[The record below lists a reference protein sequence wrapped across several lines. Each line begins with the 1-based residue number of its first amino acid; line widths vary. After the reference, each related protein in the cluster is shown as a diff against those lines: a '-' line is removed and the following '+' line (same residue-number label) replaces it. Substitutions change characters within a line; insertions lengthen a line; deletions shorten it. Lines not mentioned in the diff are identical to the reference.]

1 MAVLAV
7 MGFMCFVL
15 ILTPTQPLGAEGL
28 GAEGAPLGDPL
39 APKSFSTTSNSLR
52 LHRAGLRILDRQNP
66 DVEDVRGHPD
76 FKDVRR
82 GSTGDPLDASTD
94 AYWESRGVQKPW

>member
-28 GAEGAPLGDPL
+28 GAEGAPLKDL
-39 APKSFSTTSNSLR
+39 LEPKSFSTTSNSLR
-52 LHRAGLRILDRQNP
+52 LRRAGLRILDRQNP
-66 DVEDVRGHPD
+66 DVRV
-76 FKDVRR
+76 KDARR
-82 GSTGDPLDASTD
+82 GSTTDPLDASTD